1 MNPMPS
7 NHPLPTI
14 ARLALSLYAST
25 RTIERLPV
33 VTETLPVY
41 VPGVVYVCPLHGVE
55 SFAVASDAAMESE
68 GGES

>member
-1 MNPMPS
+1 MRAQFRAEQRNEHMHPLPT

-14 ARLALSLYAST
+14 ARLALSLYTSQ

-41 VPGVVYVCPLHGVE
+41 VPGTVYVTCPLAGVE
-55 SFAVASDAAMESE
+55 S
-68 GGES
+68 

>member
-14 ARLALSLYAST
+14 ACLALSLHAST

-41 VPGVVYVCPLHGVE
+41 VPGVVYVSCPLQGVE
-55 SFAVASDAAMESE
+55 S
-68 GGES
+68 

>member
-1 MNPMPS
+1 MHPMPT

-14 ARLALSLYAST
+14 ARLALSLYTSQ

-41 VPGVVYVCPLHGVE
+41 VPGVVYVACPLAGVE
-55 SFAVASDAAMESE
+55 S
-68 GGES
+68 